1 MLFHGIAIAKM
12 QGLNLANKK
21 LIQIGYN
28 LYPIFLFFLDIVSD
42 MCYYITIVSNKQ
54 ILRRLSKMKSI
65 DNLVEART
73 NKTVGNH
80 RVRVTPAGRYFSYH
94 NNVVC
99 KVNDNKKEFSLD
111 DCGWTGKSSTTRTL
125 NCYKRYFTSLGYTEV
140 K

>member
-1 MLFHGIAIAKM
+1 MKIDIRDLAFFVKANL
-12 QGLNLANKK
+12 QGLIN
-21 LIQIGYN
+21 
-28 LYPIFLFFLDIVSD
+28 
-42 MCYYITIVSNKQ
+42 
-54 ILRRLSKMKSI
+54 
-65 DNLVEART
+65 DNW
-73 NKTVGNH
+73 N
-80 RVRVTPAGRYFSYH
+80 TPAGRYFSYH

>member
-1 MLFHGIAIAKM
+1 MKAI
-12 QGLNLANKK
+12 
-21 LIQIGYN
+21 
-28 LYPIFLFFLDIVSD
+28 D
-42 MCYYITIVSNKQ
+42 T
-54 ILRRLSKMKSI
+54 
-65 DNLVEART
+65 LVTVVT

-80 RVRVTPAGRYFSYH
+80 GVRVTPAGRYFSYH

>member
-1 MLFHGIAIAKM
+1 
-12 QGLNLANKK
+12 
-21 LIQIGYN
+21 
-28 LYPIFLFFLDIVSD
+28 
-42 MCYYITIVSNKQ
+42 
-54 ILRRLSKMKSI
+54 MKAI

-80 RVRVTPAGRYFSYH
+80 GVRVTPARRYFSYH

-99 KVNDNKKEFSLD
+99 KVNDNKKEFALD

>member
-1 MLFHGIAIAKM
+1 
-12 QGLNLANKK
+12 
-21 LIQIGYN
+21 
-28 LYPIFLFFLDIVSD
+28 
-42 MCYYITIVSNKQ
+42 
-54 ILRRLSKMKSI
+54 MKAI

-80 RVRVTPAGRYFSYH
+80 GVRVNPAGRYFSYH

-111 DCGWTGKSSTTRTL
+111 DCGWAGKSSTTRTL